1 MIRRAMYRAFV
12 LFAEGKIRAL
22 NAASE
27 APRETQ
33 QAKLFKLLTR
43 NAETQ
48 FGREHNFSAIK
59 SVSDYQSAVPIRDYE
74 DFRPYIDKATAGE
87 KGVLTAEN
95 PLMFAT
101 TSGTTAQ
108 PKYIPITP
116 GYLEEFR
123 LASIASGYNLYK
135 AFPQVERGVAL
146 SVVSPAVEGHT
157 SAGIPYGAISGQ
169 LFQKEP
175 YWVKKYISP
184 IPYQVFLI
192 RDYEIRYYTLLRLAL
207 VLPISCFYTLNPS
220 TISLLLRRLQHYGPA
235 LIEDVRKGTISPPGA
250 LPPEAADAVRK
261 FLSADPERAAFLKSL
276 FNDGH
281 FVAHKIW
288 PTLELV
294 TCWTKAAAAFYL
306 ADFPEQFG
314 SIPVCDITY
323 GASEGRGTV
332 FMAPG
337 KQMLAL
343 QSHFFEFVP
352 EAEMNSENPTIL
364 LADQLEVGQNYYILF
379 STSGGLY
386 RYNINDVVVVTGFFN
401 RTPMLEF
408 QYKGGNISSFTGEK
422 ITELQVTASVVRA
435 AKHVG
440 RNLRFFTVVPQF
452 RPEPHYEVWVEP
464 DFGYEFDRDHS
475 GRTEQQLHELAR
487 AVDAELAIENVEYKT
502 KRDSHRLS
510 NVEARLLSSGSY
522 ENFRKYLTSTGV
534 GDAQIKVSH
543 LNPKAEARQ
552 YFESRLVNSGEAAK
566 CEEFKPLLTKPE
578 GSKPEGSKPEANIL
592 EGESQTVKSR
602 DSAGSIESMS
612 GS

>member
-1 MIRRAMYRAFV
+1 MIRRAMYRAFAS
-12 LFAEGKIRAL
+12 LAEGKIRAL
-22 NAASE
+22 IAASE
-27 APRETQ
+27 KPREVQ
-33 QAKLFKLLTR
+33 EAKLFKLLQK
-43 NAETQ
+43 NAESQ
-48 FGREHNFSAIK
+48 FGRDHNFSSIK
-59 SVSDYQSAVPIRDYE
+59 SVADYQRAVPIRDYE
-74 DFRPYIDKATAGE
+74 DFRPYIEKATAGQ
-87 KGVLTAEN
+87 KKILTVED

-116 GYLEEFR
+116 GYMEEFR
-123 LASIASGYNLYK
+123 LASVASGYHIYRS
-135 AFPQVERGVAL
+135 FPNVEQGVAL

-157 SAGIPYGAISGQ
+157 EAGIPYGAISGQ

-220 TISLLLRRLQHYGPA
+220 TISLLLRRLKHYAPA
-235 LIEDVRKGTISPPGA
+235 LIEDVRKGTISPPGELSA
-250 LPPEAADAVRK
+250 VTYDAVSK
-261 FLSADPERAAFLKSL
+261 FLRADPKRADFLNNL
-276 FNDGH
+276 LNEGQ

-332 FMAPG
+332 FMGPG

-352 EAEMNSENPTIL
+352 EAEMGSANPTIL
-364 LADQLEVGQNYYILF
+364 LADQLEVGQHYFILF

-386 RYNINDVVVVTGFFN
+386 RYNINDVVVVTGFYN

-435 AKHVG
+435 AKRVG
-440 RNLRFFTVVPQF
+440 RNLRFFTVIPQF
-452 RPEPHYEVWVEP
+452 RPEPHYEVWIEP
-464 DFGYEFDRDHS
+464 DSGHEFDPDRS
-475 GRTEQQLHELAR
+475 EQQLAQLAQ
-487 AVDAELAIENVEYKT
+487 ALDDELAIENVEYKT
-502 KRDSHRLS
+502 KRDSLRLE
-510 NVEARLLSSGSY
+510 NVEARLLTAGSY
-522 ENFRKYLTSTGV
+522 ENFRKYLTSLGV

-552 YFESRLVNSGEAAK
+552 YFESRLVTIEGAQQALSGH
-566 CEEFKPLLTKPE
+566 
-578 GSKPEGSKPEANIL
+578 
-592 EGESQTVKSR
+592 
-602 DSAGSIESMS
+602 
-612 GS
+612 

>member
-1 MIRRAMYRAFV
+1 MYRAFAS
-12 LFAEGKIRAL
+12 LAEGKIRAL
-22 NAASE
+22 IAASE
-27 APRETQ
+27 KPREVQ
-33 QAKLFKLLTR
+33 EAKLFKLLQK
-43 NAETQ
+43 NAESQ
-48 FGREHNFSAIK
+48 FGRDHNFSSIK
-59 SVSDYQSAVPIRDYE
+59 SVADYQRAVPIRDYE
-74 DFRPYIDKATAGE
+74 DFRPYIEKATAGQ
-87 KGVLTAEN
+87 KKILTVED

-116 GYLEEFR
+116 GYMEEFR
-123 LASIASGYNLYK
+123 LASVASGYHIYRS
-135 AFPQVERGVAL
+135 FPNVEQGVAL

-157 SAGIPYGAISGQ
+157 EAGIPYGAISGQ

-220 TISLLLRRLQHYGPA
+220 TISLLLRRLKHYAPA
-235 LIEDVRKGTISPPGA
+235 LIEDVRKGTISPPGELSA
-250 LPPEAADAVRK
+250 VTYDAVSK
-261 FLSADPERAAFLKSL
+261 FLRADPKRADFLNNL
-276 FNDGH
+276 LNEGQ

-332 FMAPG
+332 FMGPG

-352 EAEMNSENPTIL
+352 EAEMGSANPTIL
-364 LADQLEVGQNYYILF
+364 LADQLEVGQHYFILF

-386 RYNINDVVVVTGFFN
+386 RYNINDVVVVTGFYN

-435 AKHVG
+435 AKRVG
-440 RNLRFFTVVPQF
+440 RNLRFFTVIPQF
-452 RPEPHYEVWVEP
+452 RPEPHYEVWIEP
-464 DFGYEFDRDHS
+464 DSGHEFDPDRS
-475 GRTEQQLHELAR
+475 EQQLAQLAQ
-487 AVDAELAIENVEYKT
+487 ALDDELAIENVEYKT
-502 KRDSHRLS
+502 KRDSLRLE
-510 NVEARLLSSGSY
+510 NVEARLLTAGSY
-522 ENFRKYLTSTGV
+522 ENFRKYLTSLGV

-552 YFESRLVNSGEAAK
+552 YFESRLVTIEGAQQALSGH
-566 CEEFKPLLTKPE
+566 
-578 GSKPEGSKPEANIL
+578 
-592 EGESQTVKSR
+592 
-602 DSAGSIESMS
+602 
-612 GS
+612 

>member
-1 MIRRAMYRAFV
+1 MIRRAMYRAFAS
-12 LFAEGKIRAL
+12 LAEGKIRAL
-22 NAASE
+22 IAASE
-27 APRETQ
+27 KPREVQ
-33 QAKLFKLLTR
+33 EAKLFKLLQK
-43 NAETQ
+43 NAESQ
-48 FGREHNFSAIK
+48 FGRDHNFSSIK
-59 SVSDYQSAVPIRDYE
+59 SVADYQRAVPIRDYE
-74 DFRPYIDKATAGE
+74 DFRPYIEKATAGQ
-87 KGVLTAEN
+87 KKILTVED

-116 GYLEEFR
+116 GYMEEFR
-123 LASIASGYNLYK
+123 LASVASGYHIYRS
-135 AFPQVERGVAL
+135 FPNVEQGVAL

-157 SAGIPYGAISGQ
+157 EAGIPYGAISGQ

-220 TISLLLRRLQHYGPA
+220 TISLLLRRLKHYAPA
-235 LIEDVRKGTISPPGA
+235 LIEDVRKGTISPPGELSA
-250 LPPEAADAVRK
+250 VTYDAVSK
-261 FLSADPERAAFLKSL
+261 FLRADPKRADFLNNL
-276 FNDGH
+276 LNEGQ

-332 FMAPG
+332 FMGPG

-352 EAEMNSENPTIL
+352 EAEMGSANPTIL
-364 LADQLEVGQNYYILF
+364 LADQLEVGQHYFILF

-386 RYNINDVVVVTGFFN
+386 RYNINDVVVVTGFYN

-435 AKHVG
+435 AKRVG
-440 RNLRFFTVVPQF
+440 RNLRFFTVIPQF
-452 RPEPHYEVWVEP
+452 RPEPHYEVWIEP
-464 DFGYEFDRDHS
+464 DSGHEFDPDRS
-475 GRTEQQLHELAR
+475 EQQLAQLAQ
-487 AVDAELAIENVEYKT
+487 ALDDELAI
-502 KRDSHRLS
+502 
-510 NVEARLLSSGSY
+510 
-522 ENFRKYLTSTGV
+522 
-534 GDAQIKVSH
+534 
-543 LNPKAEARQ
+543 
-552 YFESRLVNSGEAAK
+552 
-566 CEEFKPLLTKPE
+566 
-578 GSKPEGSKPEANIL
+578 
-592 EGESQTVKSR
+592 
-602 DSAGSIESMS
+602 
-612 GS
+612 

>member
-1 MIRRAMYRAFV
+1 MYRAFAS
-12 LFAEGKIRAL
+12 LAEGKIRAL
-22 NAASE
+22 TAASE
-27 APRETQ
+27 KPREVQ
-33 QAKLFKLLTR
+33 EAKLFKLLQK
-43 NAETQ
+43 NADSQ
-48 FGREHNFSAIK
+48 FGRDHNFSSIK
-59 SVSDYQSAVPIRDYE
+59 SVADYQRAVPIRDYE
-74 DFRPYIDKATAGE
+74 DFRPYIEKATAGQ
-87 KGVLTAEN
+87 KKILTIED

-116 GYLEEFR
+116 GYMEEFR
-123 LASIASGYNLYK
+123 LASVASGYHIYRS
-135 AFPQVERGVAL
+135 FPNVEQGVAL

-157 SAGIPYGAISGQ
+157 EAGIPYGAISGQ

-220 TISLLLRRLQHYGPA
+220 TISLLLRRLKHYAPA
-235 LIEDVRKGTISPPGA
+235 LIEDVRKGTISPPGE
-250 LPPEAADAVRK
+250 LSAVAYGAVSK
-261 FLSADPERAAFLKSL
+261 FLRADPKRADFLNNL
-276 FNDGH
+276 LNEGQ

-288 PTLELV
+288 PSLELV

-314 SIPVCDITY
+314 NIPVCDITY

-332 FMAPG
+332 FMGPG

-352 EAEMNSENPTIL
+352 EAEMGSANPTIL
-364 LADQLEVGQNYYILF
+364 LADQLEVGQHYFILF

-386 RYNINDVVVVTGFFN
+386 RYNINDVVVVTGFYN

-435 AKHVG
+435 AKRVG
-440 RNLRFFTVVPQF
+440 RNLRFFTVIPQF
-452 RPEPHYEVWVEP
+452 RPEPHYEVWIEP
-464 DFGYEFDRDHS
+464 DSGHEFDPDRS
-475 GRTEQQLHELAR
+475 EQQLAQLAQALDDELS
-487 AVDAELAIENVEYKT
+487 IENVEYKT
-502 KRDSHRLS
+502 KRDSLRLEK
-510 NVEARLLSSGSY
+510 VEARLLTAGSY
-522 ENFRKYLTSTGV
+522 ENFRKYLTSLGV

-552 YFESRLVNSGEAAK
+552 YFESRLVTIEGAQQALSGH
-566 CEEFKPLLTKPE
+566 
-578 GSKPEGSKPEANIL
+578 
-592 EGESQTVKSR
+592 
-602 DSAGSIESMS
+602 
-612 GS
+612 

>member
-1 MIRRAMYRAFV
+1 MIRRAMYRAFAS
-12 LFAEGKIRAL
+12 LAEGKIRAL
-22 NAASE
+22 NAASDK
-27 APRETQ
+27 PREVQ
-33 QAKLFKLLTR
+33 EAKLFKLLQK
-43 NAETQ
+43 NADSQ
-48 FGREHNFSAIK
+48 FGRDHNFSSIK
-59 SVSDYQSAVPIRDYE
+59 SVADYQRAVPIRDYE
-74 DFRPYIDKATAGE
+74 DFRPYIEKATAGQ
-87 KGVLTAEN
+87 KKILTVED

-116 GYLEEFR
+116 GYMEEFR
-123 LASIASGYNLYK
+123 LASVASGYHIYRS
-135 AFPQVERGVAL
+135 FPKVEQGVAL

-157 SAGIPYGAISGQ
+157 EAGIPYGAISGQ

-220 TISLLLRRLQHYGPA
+220 TISLLLRRLKHYAPA
-235 LIEDVRKGTISPPGA
+235 LIEDVRRGTISPPGD
-250 LPPEAADAVRK
+250 LPVAAYDAVSKLLR
-261 FLSADPERAAFLKSL
+261 ADPKRADFLNNLLS
-276 FNDGH
+276 DGQ

-314 SIPVCDITY
+314 NIPVCDITY

-332 FMAPG
+332 FMGPG

-352 EAEMNSENPTIL
+352 EAEMGSANPTIL
-364 LADQLEVGQNYYILF
+364 LADQLEVGQHYFILF

-386 RYNINDVVVVTGFFN
+386 RYNINDVVVVTGFYN

-435 AKHVG
+435 AKKVG
-440 RNLRFFTVVPQF
+440 RNLRFFTVIPQF
-452 RPEPHYEVWVEP
+452 RPEPHYEVWIEP
-464 DFGYEFDRDHS
+464 DLGHELDSDRS
-475 GRTEQQLHELAR
+475 EQQLAQLAQ
-487 AVDAELAIENVEYKT
+487 ALDDELAIENVEYKT
-502 KRDSHRLS
+502 KRDSLRLEK
-510 NVEARLLSSGSY
+510 VEARLLTTGSY
-522 ENFRKYLTSTGV
+522 ENFRKYLTSIGV

-552 YFESRLVNSGEAAK
+552 YFESQLITAEGAQQALSGH
-566 CEEFKPLLTKPE
+566 
-578 GSKPEGSKPEANIL
+578 
-592 EGESQTVKSR
+592 
-602 DSAGSIESMS
+602 
-612 GS
+612 

>member
-1 MIRRAMYRAFV
+1 MYRAFAS
-12 LFAEGKIRAL
+12 LAEGKIRAL
-22 NAASE
+22 IAASE
-27 APRETQ
+27 KPREVQ
-33 QAKLFKLLTR
+33 EAKLFKLLQK
-43 NAETQ
+43 NAESQ
-48 FGREHNFSAIK
+48 FGRDHNFSSIK
-59 SVSDYQSAVPIRDYE
+59 SVADYQRAVPIRDYE
-74 DFRPYIDKATAGE
+74 DFRPYIEKATAGQ
-87 KGVLTAEN
+87 KKILTVED

-116 GYLEEFR
+116 GYMEEFR
-123 LASIASGYNLYK
+123 LASVASGYHIYRS
-135 AFPQVERGVAL
+135 FPNVEQGVAL

-157 SAGIPYGAISGQ
+157 EAGIPYGAISGQ

-220 TISLLLRRLQHYGPA
+220 TISLLLRRLKHYAPA
-235 LIEDVRKGTISPPGA
+235 LIEDVRKGTISPPGELSA
-250 LPPEAADAVRK
+250 VAYDAVSK
-261 FLSADPERAAFLKSL
+261 FLRADPKRADFLNNL
-276 FNDGH
+276 LNEGQ

-332 FMAPG
+332 FMGPG

-352 EAEMNSENPTIL
+352 EAEMGSANPTIL
-364 LADQLEVGQNYYILF
+364 LADQLEVGQHYFILF

-386 RYNINDVVVVTGFFN
+386 RYNINDVVVVTGFYN

-435 AKHVG
+435 AKRVG
-440 RNLRFFTVVPQF
+440 RNLRFFTVIPQF
-452 RPEPHYEVWVEP
+452 RPEPHYEVWIEP
-464 DFGYEFDRDHS
+464 DSGHEFDPDRS
-475 GRTEQQLHELAR
+475 EQQLAQLAQ
-487 AVDAELAIENVEYKT
+487 ALDDELAIENVEYKT
-502 KRDSHRLS
+502 KRDSLRLEK
-510 NVEARLLSSGSY
+510 VEARLLTAGSY
-522 ENFRKYLTSTGV
+522 ENFRKYLTSLGV

-552 YFESRLVNSGEAAK
+552 YFESRLVTIEGAQQALSGH
-566 CEEFKPLLTKPE
+566 
-578 GSKPEGSKPEANIL
+578 
-592 EGESQTVKSR
+592 
-602 DSAGSIESMS
+602 
-612 GS
+612 

>member
-1 MIRRAMYRAFV
+1 MIRQAMYRAFV
-12 LFAEGKIRAL
+12 ALAERKIRAL

-27 APRETQ
+27 SPRETQ
-33 QAKLFKLLTR
+33 EAKLFKLLQK
-43 NAETQ
+43 NADSQ
-48 FGREHNFSAIK
+48 FGRDHNFSSIK
-59 SVSDYQSAVPIRDYE
+59 SVAEYQRAVPIRDYE
-74 DFRPYIDKATAGE
+74 DFRPYIEKATAGH
-87 KGVLTAEN
+87 KKILTVEN

-108 PKYIPITP
+108 PKYIPVTQ
-116 GYLEEFR
+116 GYMQEFR
-123 LASIASGYNLYK
+123 LASIASGYNVYR
-135 AFPQVERGVAL
+135 AFPKVEQGVAL

-157 SAGIPYGAISGQ
+157 EGGIPYGAISGQ
-169 LFQKEP
+169 LFQNEP

-192 RDYEIRYYTLLRLAL
+192 RDYEVRYYTLLRLAL
-207 VLPISCFYTLNPS
+207 VLPLSCFYTLNPS
-220 TISLLLRRLQHYGPA
+220 TISLLLRRLKQYAPA
-235 LIEDVRKGTISPPGA
+235 LIEDVRKGTISPPGE
-250 LPPEAADAVRK
+250 LPAAAHSAISK
-261 FLSADPERAAFLKSL
+261 FLSADHKRAAFLYNLLKE
-276 FNDGH
+276 GQ

-314 SIPVCDITY
+314 NIPVCDITY

-352 EAEMNSENPTIL
+352 EAEMGSENPTVL
-364 LADQLEVGQNYYILF
+364 LADQLEVGQNYFILF

-386 RYNINDVVVVTGFFN
+386 RYNINDVVVVTGFYN

-408 QYKGGNISSFTGEK
+408 QYKGGNVSSFTGEK

-435 AKHVG
+435 AKSIG
-440 RNLRFFTVVPQF
+440 RNLRFFTVIPQF

-464 DFGYEFDRDHS
+464 DISHDFDPERV
-475 GRTEQQLHELAR
+475 EQQLAQLAD
-487 AVDAELAIENVEYKT
+487 ALDAELAIENVEYKT
-502 KRDSHRLS
+502 KRDSLRLEKI
-510 NVEARLLSSGSY
+510 EARLLSSGSY
-522 ENFRKYLTSTGV
+522 ESFRKYLTSVGV

-552 YFESRLVNSGEAAK
+552 YFESRLVTQVEVEGAKQALSGH
-566 CEEFKPLLTKPE
+566 
-578 GSKPEGSKPEANIL
+578 
-592 EGESQTVKSR
+592 
-602 DSAGSIESMS
+602 
-612 GS
+612 